1 MILQKKYIADFHI
14 HSHYSRAT
22 SKQLTPEY
30 LDYWARIKGIHALG
44 SGDLTHP
51 GWLAELKEKLEPA
64 EEGLFRLKQAYG
76 TVPEAAH
83 FPAPAGEVRFMLTGE
98 ISNIYKK
105 DGKVRKVHNLVCV
118 PDFATAEEIQ
128 SKLDKI
134 GNITSDGRPILGL
147 DSKELFDLCL
157 TICDRIMF
165 IPAHIWTPWFSVLG
179 AKSGFDRLTDCYEEL
194 TPLLAAVEMGLSTDP
209 PMNWMCSFLDD
220 FSLLANSDAHSPEKL
235 GRNANLLATELSYA
249 AMREAI
255 VSGNEG
261 LLGTISFFPQEGKYH
276 FDGHR
281 KCGVCLDPVETF
293 RNNGLCPKCGKPVT
307 VGVANRAVELSD
319 RCDILQRPNRKAF
332 HSLIPLKEL
341 LGELLGVGASSK
353 KVTEVYQAQIRMW
366 GPELSILMD
375 APLDVIEREG
385 DALLAEAIRR
395 MRAGEILIQEGYD
408 GEYGR
413 IRVFDEGEKECFT
426 AQENLFQTVA
436 PQSRV
441 QKRPLLT
448 FDLAEYRRLLE
459 GRNRRAAP
467 EATLEEAKAQNT
479 EGAST
484 PPRFTFNAA
493 QQAAVD
499 HGKGPALI
507 LAGPGT
513 GKTRVLVSRI
523 QRLIESGTAPAET
536 ILAITFTNKAAQEMR
551 ERLALLLGEAASP
564 ITVATFH
571 ALGLRIMREQL
582 DKMGRTTDGF
592 SLIDEEEK
600 EWIARHHLG
609 WEKDAIRERLALI
622 SQIKQLW
629 ADLTDDLTAQLFSAW
644 QEALRNLNLF
654 DLDDLLYLPLQ
665 LFADHPDLPDY
676 YSDRFPWLLVDE
688 YQDVNRAQYA
698 FIRHLAPSDSANLFV
713 IGDPNQAIYGF
724 RGADVRYI
732 RQFAADYPEANLY
745 HLNRSYRCPDTI
757 IKASGHVLQKPGAEQ
772 GTALLSGVP
781 SQVKINIARHGS
793 DKAEAEFVAR
803 TIEQLLGG
811 MSFFSIDSAVTQGDS
826 QGDIGGLS
834 DIAVLCRL
842 GRQMDVLEKA
852 LCDHHIPYRVIGEVP
867 FFRREPVKSI
877 LQLCRAAHNSDNRF
891 LLRQISEQFA
901 VNERQLRQWALLP
914 TSRELV
920 TAVVTRNAAAPDL
933 PEHPAILRLLEL
945 CTEYPEPCAFL
956 DYLALS
962 GNADDFSIRSEAVSL
977 MTLHSSKGLEF
988 NAVFIPG
995 CEQGLLPYALFENQK
1010 SNIDEE
1016 QRLLYVGMTRT
1027 KKRLFLSHA
1036 DSRFLLGK
1044 EYKLP
1049 RSPFLDRI
1057 EQDLLD
1063 KTHHQAKK
1071 KESPREEQLSLL

>member
-1 MILQKKYIADFHI
+1 MIRQKAHIADFHI
-14 HSHYSRAT
+14 HSHFSRAT

-30 LDYWARIKGIHALG
+30 LDYWARIKGIHVVG
-44 SGDLTHP
+44 SGDITHP

-64 EEGLFRLKQAYG
+64 EEGLFRLKQACA
-76 TVPEAAH
+76 TVPEAAR
-83 FPAPAGEVRFMLTGE
+83 FPAPDGEARFMLTGE

-105 DGKVRKVHNLVCV
+105 DDKVRKVHNLVCV
-118 PDFATAEEIQ
+118 PDFATAEAIQ
-128 SKLDKI
+128 CKLDEI

-179 AKSGFDRLTDCYEEL
+179 AKSGFDSLTDCYEEL

-209 PMNWMCSFLDD
+209 AINWMCSFLDD

-235 GRNANLLATELSYA
+235 GRNANLLATDLSYT
-249 AMREAI
+249 AMRDAI
-255 VSGNEG
+255 VRGDEG

-281 KCGVCLDPVETF
+281 KCGICLDPVETF

-319 RCDILQRPNRKAF
+319 REDILQRPNRKAF
-332 HSLIPLKEL
+332 HSLIPLKEI
-341 LGELLGVGASSK
+341 LGELLGVGAGSK
-353 KVTEVYQAQIRMW
+353 KVAEAYQEQIGMW

-375 APLDVIEREG
+375 LPLDVIEREG

-395 MRAGEILIQEGYD
+395 MRAGEILIREGYD
-408 GEYGR
+408 GEYGN
-413 IRVFDEGEKECFT
+413 IRVFDQGEKERFS
-426 AQENLFQTVA
+426 AQDSLFQAVA
-436 PQSRV
+436 PRSGV

-459 GRNRRAAP
+459 EKNRRATP
-467 EATLEEAKAQNT
+467 EASSEDAGTRNS
-479 EGAST
+479 EGVPS
-484 PPRFTFNAA
+484 PPRFTFNAP
-493 QQAAVD
+493 QQAAME
-499 HGKGPALI
+499 HGQGPALI

-523 QRLIESGTAPAET
+523 QRLIESGTATADT

-551 ERLALLLGEAASP
+551 ERLALLLGEAAKP
-564 ITVATFH
+564 VTVATFH
-571 ALGLRIMREQL
+571 ALGLRILREQL
-582 DKMGRTTDGF
+582 DKTGRSEGF

-600 EWIARHHLG
+600 ELIARHHLG
-609 WEKDAIRERLALI
+609 WEKAAIKERLAFI
-622 SQIKQLW
+622 SRIKQLQ
-629 ADLTDDLTAQLFSAW
+629 ADPADEPAAHLLSAW
-644 QEALRNLNLF
+644 QEALRDLNLF

-665 LFADHPDLPDY
+665 LFADHADLAGHY
-676 YSDRFPWLLVDE
+676 RDRFPWLLVDE

-698 FIRHLAPSDSANLFV
+698 LIRYLAPSAGASLFA

-757 IKASGHVLQKPGAEQ
+757 IKASGHVLEEPGTEQ
-772 GTALLSGVP
+772 GAALLSGVP
-781 SQVKINIARHGS
+781 SQVKITIARHAS

-811 MSFFSIDSAVTQGDS
+811 MSFFSIDSAVTRGDGQS
-826 QGDIGGLS
+826 DIGGLS

-842 GRQMDVLEKA
+842 GRQMEALEKA
-852 LCDHHIPYRVIGEVP
+852 LRDHHIPYRVVGETP
-867 FFRREPVKSI
+867 FFRREPVKSV
-877 LQLCRAAHNSDNRF
+877 LRQCRAAHNRDNPF
-891 LLRQISEQFA
+891 LRRQVSELLA
-901 VNERQLRQWALLP
+901 ITDRQLRQWALLP

-920 TAVVTRNAAAPDL
+920 TAVVNHSATESDL
-933 PEHPAILRLLEL
+933 PEHPAIRRLLDL
-945 CTEYPEPCAFL
+945 CAEHIEPRSFL
-956 DYLALS
+956 DYLAL
-962 GNADDFSIRSEAVSL
+962 GAVADDYSTRSEAVSL
-977 MTLHSSKGLEF
+977 MTLHASKGLEF
-988 NAVFIPG
+988 DAVFIPG
-995 CEQGLLPYALFENQK
+995 CEQGLLPYALFDNQK
-1010 SNIDEE
+1010 SDINEE

-1044 EYKLP
+1044 EYHLP

-1057 EQDLLD
+1057 EQELLD
-1063 KTHHQAKK
+1063 QMHHKAKK
-1071 KESPREEQLSLL
+1071 NEPAGAEQLSLL

>member
-1 MILQKKYIADFHI
+1 MIRQKPYVADFHI

-22 SKQLTPEY
+22 SRQLTPEY
-30 LDYWARIKGIHALG
+30 LDYWARIKGISVVG

-64 EEGLFRLKQAYG
+64 EEGLFRLKQAYRA
-76 TVPEAAH
+76 VPEAAR
-83 FPAPAGEVRFMLTGE
+83 FPAPAGEMRFVLTGE

-105 DGKVRKVHNLVCV
+105 GGRVRKVHNLVCV
-118 PDFATAEEIQ
+118 PDFATAEAIQ
-128 SKLDKI
+128 RKLDKI

-179 AKSGFDRLTDCYEEL
+179 AKSGFDSLTDCYEEL

-209 PMNWMCSFLDD
+209 AMNWMCSFLDD

-249 AMREAI
+249 AMRAAI
-255 VSGNEG
+255 VSGDEG

-293 RNNGLCPKCGKPVT
+293 RNNGLCPKCGRPVT

-319 RCDILQRPNRKAF
+319 RSDILQRPNRKAF

-341 LGELLGVGASSK
+341 LGELLGTGAGSK
-353 KVTEVYQAQIRMW
+353 KVAEVYQAQIRMW
-366 GPELSILMD
+366 GPELSILRD

-395 MRAGEILIQEGYD
+395 MRAGEILIREGYD

-413 IRVFDEGEKECFT
+413 IRVFDEGEKERFSS
-426 AQENLFQTVA
+426 QESLFHAAA
-436 PQSRV
+436 PRSGV

-459 GRNRRAAP
+459 QKKGRATADAP
-467 EATLEEAKAQNT
+467 PEDAETRNA
-479 EGAST
+479 GGVPS
-484 PPRFTFNAA
+484 PPRFTLNAA
-493 QQAAVD
+493 QQAAVE

-513 GKTRVLVSRI
+513 GKTRVLVNRI
-523 QRLIESGTAPAET
+523 QRLIESGTATADA
-536 ILAITFTNKAAQEMR
+536 ILAITFTNKAAREMG
-551 ERLALLLGEAASP
+551 ERLAALLGEAARP
-564 ITVATFH
+564 VTVATFH
-571 ALGLRIMREQL
+571 ALGLRILREQL
-582 DKMGRTTDGF
+582 DKTGRSEGF
-592 SLIDEEEK
+592 SLIDAEEK
-600 EWIARHHLG
+600 ELIARHHLG
-609 WEKDAIRERLALI
+609 WEKDAVRERLTLI
-622 SQIKQLW
+622 SQVKQLQVDPSD
-629 ADLTDDLTAQLFSAW
+629 ASTGQLFNAW
-644 QEALRNLNLF
+644 QEALRELNLF
-654 DLDDLLYLPLQ
+654 DLDDLLYLPPR
-665 LFADHPDLPDY
+665 LFVDHADLAVRY
-676 YSDRFPWLLVDE
+676 RDRFLWLLVDE

-698 FIRHLAPSDSANLFV
+698 LIRQLAPSENANLFA

-732 RQFAADYPEANLY
+732 RQFADDYPEANLY
-745 HLNRSYRCPDTI
+745 HLDRSYRCPDTI
-757 IKASGHVLQKPGAEQ
+757 IKASGHVLKGPGTEQ
-772 GTALLSGVP
+772 GTAHLSGVP
-781 SQVKINIARHGS
+781 SQVKITIARHAS
-793 DKAEAEFVAR
+793 DRAEAEFVAR

-811 MSFFSIDSAVTQGDS
+811 MSFFSIDSAITRGDGQS
-826 QGDIGGLS
+826 DIGGLA

-852 LCDHHIPYRVIGEVP
+852 LRDHQIPYRIVGEVP
-867 FFRREPVKSI
+867 FFRREPVKSV
-877 LQLCRAAHNSDNRF
+877 LQQCRAAHNRDNPF
-891 LLRQISEQFA
+891 LLRQVFEQFA
-901 VNERQLRQWALLP
+901 VTDRQLRQWALLP

-920 TAVVTRNAAAPDL
+920 TAVIMRDADASDFL
-933 PEHPAILRLLEL
+933 EHPAIRRLLEL
-945 CTEYPEPCAFL
+945 CAEFCTPRAFL
-956 DYLALS
+956 DYLAL
-962 GNADDFSIRSEAVSL
+962 GAVADDFSTRSEAISL
-977 MTLHSSKGLEF
+977 MTLHASKGLEF

-995 CEQGLLPYALFENQK
+995 CEQGLLPYALFDHQK
-1010 SNIDEE
+1010 SDIDEE

-1027 KKRLFLSHA
+1027 RKRLFLSHA
-1036 DSRFLLGK
+1036 DSRFLLGA
-1044 EYKLP
+1044 EYNLP

-1057 EQDLLD
+1057 EQELLD
-1063 KTHHQAKK
+1063 QTRPEARKNDPPG
-1071 KESPREEQLSLL
+1071 SEQLSLL

>member
-1 MILQKKYIADFHI
+1 MIRQKAYIADFHI

-22 SKQLTPEY
+22 SRQLTPEY
-30 LDYWARIKGIHALG
+30 LDYWARIKGIHVVG

-64 EEGLFRLKQAYG
+64 EEGLFRLKQAYR
-76 TVPEAAH
+76 TVPEAAR
-83 FPAPAGEVRFMLTGE
+83 FPAPGGEVRFMLTGE

-118 PDFATAEEIQ
+118 PDFATAEAIQ
-128 SKLDKI
+128 RKLDNI

-157 TICDRIMF
+157 AICDRIMF

-179 AKSGFDRLTDCYEEL
+179 AKSGFDCLTDCYEEL

-209 PMNWMCSFLDD
+209 AMNWMCSFLDD

-249 AMREAI
+249 AMRKAI
-255 VSGNEG
+255 VSGDEG
-261 LLGTISFFPQEGKYH
+261 LFGTISFFPQEGKYH

-319 RCDILQRPNRKAF
+319 RSDILQRPNRKAF

-341 LGELLGVGASSK
+341 LGELLGVGAGSK
-353 KVTEVYQAQIRMW
+353 KVAEVYQAQIRRW

-395 MRAGEILIQEGYD
+395 MRAGEILIREGYD
-408 GEYGR
+408 GEYGS
-413 IRVFDEGEKECFT
+413 IRVFDEGEKESFSS
-426 AQENLFQTVA
+426 QESLFHAVA
-436 PQSRV
+436 PRSRV
-441 QKRPLLT
+441 KKRPLLT
-448 FDLAEYRRLLE
+448 FDPGEYRRLLE
-459 GRNRRAAP
+459 EKNRRAAP
-467 EATLEEAKAQNT
+467 DASSEDA
-479 EGAST
+479 EGQGGGAAPST
-484 PPRFTFNAA
+484 PLFSFNAA
-493 QQAAVD
+493 QQAAVE

-513 GKTRVLVSRI
+513 GKTRVLVNRV
-523 QRLIESGTAPAET
+523 QRLIESGTATADSV
-536 ILAITFTNKAAQEMR
+536 LAITFTNKAAQEMR
-551 ERLALLLGEAASP
+551 ERLALLLGEAAKP
-564 ITVATFH
+564 VTVATFH
-571 ALGLRIMREQL
+571 ALGLRILREQP
-582 DKMGRTTDGF
+582 DKTRRSEGF
-592 SLIDEEEK
+592 SLIDKEEK
-600 EWIARHHLG
+600 ELIARHHLG
-609 WEKDAIRERLALI
+609 WEKDVIRERLDLI
-622 SQIKQLW
+622 SQVKQLQVEPSDEP
-629 ADLTDDLTAQLFSAW
+629 AEQLFSAW
-644 QEALRNLNLF
+644 REALRELNLF

-665 LFADHPDLPDY
+665 LFAAHADLGGY
-676 YSDRFPWLLVDE
+676 YRHRFPWLLVDE

-698 FIRHLAPSDSANLFV
+698 FIRHLAPSADANIFA

-732 RQFAADYPEANLY
+732 RQFSADYPEASFY
-745 HLNRSYRCPDTI
+745 RLNRSYRCPDTI
-757 IKASGHVLQKPGAEQ
+757 IKASGHVLEEPGTEQ
-772 GTALLSGVP
+772 GAALLSGVP

-811 MSFFSIDSAVTQGDS
+811 MSFFSIDSAVTRGDG
-826 QGDIGGLS
+826 QNDIGGLA

-852 LCDHHIPYRVIGEVP
+852 LRDHHIPYRVVGEVP
-867 FFRREPVKSI
+867 FFRREPVKSV
-877 LQLCRAAHNSDNRF
+877 LQLCKATHNRDNPF
-891 LLRQISEQFA
+891 LSRQVFEQFA
-901 VNERQLRQWALLP
+901 VTEQHLQQWALLP
-914 TSRELV
+914 TSREMV
-920 TAVVTRNAAAPDL
+920 TAVVTRDAEASDL
-933 PEHPAILRLLEL
+933 PEHPAIRRLLDL
-945 CTEYPEPCAFL
+945 CADFIEPRAFL
-956 DYLALS
+956 DYLAL
-962 GNADDFSIRSEAVSL
+962 GAIADDYSAKSEAVSL
-977 MTLHSSKGLEF
+977 MTLHASKGLEF
-988 NAVFIPG
+988 DAVFIPG
-995 CEQGLLPYALFENQK
+995 CEQGLLPYALFDNQK
-1010 SNIDEE
+1010 SDIDEE

-1036 DSRFLLGK
+1036 DRRFLLGK
-1044 EYKLP
+1044 EYNLP

-1057 EQDLLD
+1057 ERELLD
-1063 KTHHQAKK
+1063 QTRHKIRKNEPPGA
-1071 KESPREEQLSLL
+1071 EQLSLL